1 MVGRKEQI
9 LLFFQQNGMVVAAIV
24 VALLVYSGVVP
35 LLNRYPY
42 QSLIPP
48 DRVTALDCV
57 LVGNPVKTGS
67 GKFYRCTVELEQVS
81 GAVTERTGSS
91 KLQSNNER
99 TPLVTSQ
106 ASGRATVFLP
116 AAFVEAHYPGKL
128 YSSAGSAGTGLVEQG
143 ARLSLWVRPSK
154 QAAAPGLHLVG
165 GDPVFYASDCCYNGF
180 PTGFWGRI
188 QQFRGLCRLQF
199 KRLMYG
205 WGDAGG
211 LLVALLCGSA
221 EYTDRV
227 VGDAFRQAGLAHV
240 LALSGMHLSFFAG
253 LAAGL
258 VRGTGRRFSRL
269 FSLLAVVLFV
279 WFAGLSPSLLR
290 SLIGCL
296 LGMAAGLWGIR
307 CGMVRMLALCFFLH
321 LMMAPHDLLQLSFQ
335 LSYLALAGI
344 LLAGPLFEPAT
355 HRFLPPAVASSVSAS
370 VGAQLFS
377 TPVTLLSLGT
387 MMPGGIVASVVVSP
401 LVSVF
406 MTVGVVAIILSLL
419 WPPLSEPLGH
429 LVNLLYTCVTIPVRL
444 FAKIPILELS

>member
-1 MVGRKEQI
+1 MVGRKERI
-9 LLFFQQNGMVVAAIV
+9 LLFVQQNGMVVAAIL

-48 DRVTALDCV
+48 DRVEALDCV
-57 LVGNPVKTGS
+57 LVSNPVKTGS
-67 GKFYRCTVELEQVS
+67 GTFYRCTVELEEVRGVVENGAATARLHGGA
-81 GAVTERTGSS
+81 GAV
-91 KLQSNNER
+91 LA
-99 TPLVTSQ
+99 TSQ

-128 YSSAGSAGTGLVEQG
+128 YSAVLDSSRSQSAVTGLVEQG
-143 ARLSLWVRPSK
+143 ARLSLKVR
-154 QAAAPGLHLVG
+154 AASQSDAPGLHLAG
-165 GDPVFYASDCCYNGF
+165 GEPVFYGSDCHYNGF
-180 PTGFWGRI
+180 PPGWWGTVQR
-188 QQFRGLCRLQF
+188 FRGLCRLQF

-211 LLVALLCGSA
+211 LLVALLCGSG
-221 EYTDRV
+221 EYTDRA

-258 VRGTGRRFSRL
+258 VRGTGRHFSRL

-290 SLIGCL
+290 SLMGSL

-321 LMMAPHDLLQLSFQ
+321 LMFAPHDLLQLSFQ

-355 HRFLPPAVASSVSAS
+355 H
-370 VGAQLFS
+370 
-377 TPVTLLSLGT
+377 
-387 MMPGGIVASVVVSP
+387 IVA
-401 LVSVF
+401 
-406 MTVGVVAIILSLL
+406 
-419 WPPLSEPLGH
+419 
-429 LVNLLYTCVTIPVRL
+429 
-444 FAKIPILELS
+444 

>member
-1 MVGRKEQI
+1 MVGRKERI
-9 LLFFQQNGMVVAAIV
+9 LLFFQQNGMVVAAIL

-48 DRVTALDCV
+48 DRVEALDCV
-57 LVGNPVKTGS
+57 LVSNPVKTGS
-67 GKFYRCTVELEQVS
+67 GTFYRCTVELEQVS
-81 GAVTERTGSS
+81 GAVENGAVTA
-91 KLQSNNER
+91 
-99 TPLVTSQ
+99 TSQ

-116 AAFVEAHYPGKL
+116 TAFVEAHYPGKL
-128 YSSAGSAGTGLVEQG
+128 YSAVLDSSRSQAATTGLVEQG
-143 ARLSLWVRPSK
+143 ARLSLKVRSAS
-154 QAAAPGLHLVG
+154 QSDAPGLHLAG
-165 GDPVFYASDCCYNGF
+165 GEPVFYGSDCRYNGF
-180 PTGFWGRI
+180 SPGWRGTVQR
-188 QQFRGLCRLQF
+188 FRGLCRLQF

-221 EYTDRV
+221 EYTDRA

-258 VRGTGRRFSRL
+258 VRGTGRHFSRL

-290 SLIGCL
+290 SLIGSL

-321 LMMAPHDLLQLSFQ
+321 LMLAPHDLLQLSFQ

-355 HRFLPPAVASSVSAS
+355 HRFLPSAVASSVSAS
-370 VGAQLFS
+370 VGAQIFS

-419 WPPLSEPLGH
+419 WPPLGEPLGH